1 MKTDRKLHISFMIL
15 VLVVSS
21 SIAQESVDY
30 EVIAKI
36 RKLLARQ
43 AGFRVTDDELRIA
56 IVENI
61 LQF

>member
-1 MKTDRKLHISFMIL
+1 MANVPSKISTMCHDNIVNA
-15 VLVVSS
+15 VLT
-21 SIAQESVDY
+21 E